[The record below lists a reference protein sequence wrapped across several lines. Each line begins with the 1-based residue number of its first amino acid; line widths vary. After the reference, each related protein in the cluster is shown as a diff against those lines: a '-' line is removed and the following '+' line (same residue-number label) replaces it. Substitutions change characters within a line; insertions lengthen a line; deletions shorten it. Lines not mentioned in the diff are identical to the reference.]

1 METLSVIHGHNGP
14 LGHYTTTMG
23 GGVIMPHINLQFYEK
38 VNYDSP
44 CAAPVLIK
52 FPLVWVKDIDL

>member
-14 LGHYTTTMG
+14 LGHYTPTMG
-23 GGVIMPHINLQFYEK
+23 DHYAPYRPTVVSSIKKK

-44 CAAPVLIK
+44 CAAPLPPVQHQ
-52 FPLVWVKDIDL
+52 